1 MKNDFLILG
10 NSVSGTSL
18 LQSLLN
24 HHPKVECKF
33 EWFKN
38 TSKKDVEGCLD
49 LWFEDANKH
58 EKIWGN
64 KIPLEQFFNAGWEDA
79 DIINLIDHFHI
90 IFIQRRFSMYAK
102 HNSNNSAYEGW
113 WKRANLD
120 IYWAMR
126 EAEPEKIIAVSFEDL
141 CLRPVIEL
149 TRICRFLSIT
159 YNKDMMKG
167 TANTKSRV
175 NKPGCFDLTRV

>member
-1 MKNDFLILG
+1 MKNNFLILG

-24 HHPKVECKF
+24 HHLKVECKY

-49 LWFEDANKH
+49 LWIEAANSH
-58 EKIWGN
+58 DKIWGN
-64 KIPLEQFFNAGWEDA
+64 KIPLEQFFNAEWTNED
-79 DIINLIDHFHI
+79 ITNLINPFYI

-102 HNSNNSAYEGW
+102 QNHNNSAYQGW
-113 WKRANLD
+113 WERANEE
-120 IYWAMR
+120 IYWSMR
-126 EAEPEKIIAVSFEDL
+126 EAEPSKIIAVSFEDL
-141 CLRPVIEL
+141 CIRPYVEL
-149 TRICRFLSIT
+149 LRICKFLDVK

-167 TANTKSRV
+167 TDNVKSRI
-175 NKPGCFDLTRV
+175 KKQGCFDLTRV